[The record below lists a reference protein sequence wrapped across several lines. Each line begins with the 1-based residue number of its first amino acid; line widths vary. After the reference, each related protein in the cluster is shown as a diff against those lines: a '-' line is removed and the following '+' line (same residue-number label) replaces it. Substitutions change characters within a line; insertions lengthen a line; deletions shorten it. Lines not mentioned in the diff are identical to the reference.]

1 MGQSTTNPL
10 SSWIIC
16 LHLLFVCCRNNAPLV
31 LARSSTSHTPTL
43 RQQHHGLCNNR
54 YAFRSRSRM
63 NDLTTSSIRK
73 IQLMS
78 TSRSKFFS
86 NHGSIMWSLRGGE
99 IAVVQNVISIQDND
113 NKEVSTPTSECR
125 MLLKTDPSS
134 IPLNTLLS
142 NDYLAV
148 PNTNNGRTLFGLTQ
162 KERYNRLT
170 FVYGRNELE
179 QPPQRTLVSYIIEQ
193 FEDKLVRI
201 LLVVALISGLFGLLE
216 LKDEIIVWASPLLH
230 ILLRH
235 RKEEGTPEE
244 ASTTAIIGHFSMGHI
259 IEALVGPI
267 VISTILVLN
276 ALVGGYQSLNA
287 SKGISALKQM
297 QAQKAVI
304 KINSDGATFTAD
316 NDLSISTAVEEVE
329 VESSTLVP
337 GDVVVLSVGQ
347 KIPADIRLVSIST
360 STFTV
365 DEACLT
371 GESDSVSKEP
381 YRGDSSTHVS
391 TNGVGFGSMGSN
403 AKGMLYGGT
412 VITAGKGV
420 GVVVRTGMDTAMGKV
435 RICMISFLLRFTH
448 VY

>member
-1 MGQSTTNPL
+1 
-10 SSWIIC
+10 
-16 LHLLFVCCRNNAPLV
+16 
-31 LARSSTSHTPTL
+31 
-43 RQQHHGLCNNR
+43 
-54 YAFRSRSRM
+54 M
-63 NDLTTSSIRK
+63 NDLTTSSLRK
-73 IQLMS
+73 VQLMS
-78 TSRSKFFS
+78 SRSKFVS
-86 NHGSIMWSLRGGE
+86 NYGIVMQSLRGGD
-99 IAVVQNVISIQDND
+99 VSIEEN
-113 NKEVSTPTSECR
+113 NKEVSTPTPECR
-125 MLLKTDPSS
+125 MQLRTDPSC

-179 QPPQRTLVSYIIEQ
+179 QPPQRTLASYIIEQ

-235 RKEEGTPEE
+235 RTEEGTVEAANGEE
-244 ASTTAIIGHFSMGHI
+244 ASTAMIGQFSMGHI
-259 IEALVGPI
+259 IEALVEPI

-287 SKGISALKQM
+287 SKNLSALKQM

-304 KINSDGATFTAD
+304 KINSDGAVTTD
-316 NDLSISTAVEEVE
+316 NSLSISSAAVEEVE
-329 VESSTLVP
+329 VESSALVP
-337 GDVVVLSVGQ
+337 GDVVILTVGQ
-347 KIPADIRLVSIST
+347 KIPADIRLVSILT

-381 YRGDSSTHVS
+381 YRGDDSSIDTSTKEGVS
-391 TNGVGFGSMGSN
+391 YGSMGAN

-435 RICMISFLLRFTH
+435 RLHDYLMISSLLRI
-448 VY
+448 YQLY

>member
-1 MGQSTTNPL
+1 
-10 SSWIIC
+10 
-16 LHLLFVCCRNNAPLV
+16 
-31 LARSSTSHTPTL
+31 
-43 RQQHHGLCNNR
+43 
-54 YAFRSRSRM
+54 M
-63 NDLTTSSIRK
+63 NDLTTSSLRK
-73 IQLMS
+73 VQLMS
-78 TSRSKFFS
+78 SRSKFVS
-86 NHGSIMWSLRGGE
+86 NHGMVVRSLRGGD
-99 IAVVQNVISIQDND
+99 VSIEEN
-113 NKEVSTPTSECR
+113 NKEVSTPTPECR
-125 MLLKTDPSS
+125 MQLKADPSS
-134 IPLNTLLS
+134 IPLLTLLS
-142 NDYLAV
+142 NDYLSV

-162 KERYNRLT
+162 KERYNRLA

-179 QPPQRTLVSYIIEQ
+179 QPPQRSLVSYIIEQ

-235 RKEEGTPEE
+235 RTEEGTLTNVEAANGEE
-244 ASTTAIIGHFSMGHI
+244 ASIAMIGKFSMGHI
-259 IEALVGPI
+259 IEALVEPI

-287 SKGISALKQM
+287 SNGISALKQM

-304 KINSDGATFTAD
+304 KINSDGAVTTD
-316 NDLSISTAVEEVE
+316 NSLSILSISSTAVEEVE

-337 GDVVVLSVGQ
+337 GDVVILTVGQ

-381 YRGDSSTHVS
+381 YRGDNSSIDTS
-391 TNGVGFGSMGSN
+391 TKAGVCYGSMGAN

-435 RICMISFLLRFTH
+435 RLHDYLMISSLLRI
-448 VY
+448 Y